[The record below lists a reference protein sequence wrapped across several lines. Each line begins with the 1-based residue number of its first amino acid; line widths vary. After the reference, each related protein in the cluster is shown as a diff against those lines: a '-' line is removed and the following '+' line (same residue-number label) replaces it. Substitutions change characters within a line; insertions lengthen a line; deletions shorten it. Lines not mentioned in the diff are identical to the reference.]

1 MNKLTHYSNLNFPEH
16 TLGLI
21 TIHISARKA
30 KYKLPW
36 QKRTPAEALSC
47 NLNSKDNFEFHIKRD
62 IKYRTIYRISQE
74 LIKL

>member
-1 MNKLTHYSNLNFPEH
+1 MNKLRHYSNLDFPEH

-21 TIHISARKA
+21 TIHISARTA

-36 QKRTPAEALSC
+36 QKRTPAEAL
-47 NLNSKDNFEFHIKRD
+47 RD